1 MFNKKQ
7 KRLVRTNIISE
18 GGKMKNVVVLQEGIK
33 ECGCACLLS
42 IIRYYHGNVSID
54 RLLELTK
61 TDKDGTNFYNL
72 GVAGKELGLMSKGYK
87 VDNIKKLEEINRPF
101 ISQVIIN
108 QMKHFVVVYKIKGD
122 VITIMDPAK
131 GMVKLKRCDF
141 EKIFT
146 GNILMFEPYRKLP
159 VYQEDNYVLEMLKEV
174 IINNKQLIINL
185 LGLSLIVTIFTC
197 LYSYYFQI
205 MIDNIY
211 NNDKFNMIIITTIF
225 LVILSINLGIGYLR
239 NNLLLYLN
247 EKIDLSIISITI
259 KKIIFLPY
267 NYYKNKTTGE
277 VISRINDLF
286 YIKNVMVKLLMTIFL
301 DMILVVGALGILFMI
316 SDKLTWLLVL
326 IVIIYI
332 LIWLVYRP
340 YINKMTDI
348 TQEDSALVNSLLV
361 ETISSYETI
370 KGLNLENIFNKK
382 NTQLYLKSIDDNIN
396 FMRLLNDQ
404 EMLKDLFEKII
415 VLIITGLGINYVMDE
430 SMTLGALIT
439 FNTLVYY
446 FIGPV
451 REMVD
456 GYKDFYYVKNSIK
469 RINSLVSYQYENMDA
484 LSGLKING
492 NMIINKLSFSYNGV
506 EKIINNLS
514 LEIKDKEKVMFL
526 GPTGSGKSTLLKLL
540 YRYYRVDRDKIYLN
554 GYDINDFKLKDIR
567 DNMVYISQNEVLYT
581 DTVRNNIIL
590 DREVLEEEFL
600 RVCEITEVNDII
612 KNKLKSY
619 DYVLEENGA
628 NLSGGQRQR
637 IILARSLLKKS
648 KILLIDEGLNEI
660 DINLERK
667 ILKRIFDVYKDKTII
682 IITHRKD
689 NMDLYDRVININGEV
704 YFKNE

>member
-1 MFNKKQ
+1 MKKF
-7 KRLVRTNIISE
+7 
-18 GGKMKNVVVLQEGIK
+18 VVLQEGIK

-42 IIRYYHGNVSID
+42 IIRYYHGNVSVE
-54 RLLELTK
+54 RLLELTR
-61 TDKDGTNFYNL
+61 TNKDGTNFYNL
-72 GVAGKELGLMSKGYK
+72 EVAGKELGLMSKGYK
-87 VDNIKKLEEINRPF
+87 VDNIKKLQEINRPF

-108 QMKHFVVVYKIKGD
+108 QMKHFVVVYKVKNEI
-122 VITIMDPAK
+122 ITVMDPAK
-131 GMVKLKRCDF
+131 GMVKMKVCEF

-146 GNILMFEPYRKLP
+146 GNILVFEPYKKLP
-159 VYQEDNYVLEMLKEV
+159 VYQEDNYVLEILKE
-174 IINNKQLIINL
+174 IINNNKKIVGNL
-185 LGLSLIVTIFTC
+185 MGLTLVATIFTC

-205 MIDNIY
+205 MIDNIK
-211 NNDKFNMIIITTIF
+211 NNDRFNMIIITVIF
-225 LVILSINLGIGYLR
+225 LVILVIKLGLEYLR

-247 EKIDLSIISITI
+247 EKIDLSIISTTI

-301 DMILVVGALGILFMI
+301 DMILVIVVLGILFMI
-316 SDKLTWLLVL
+316 NDKLAWLLLL

-340 YINKMTDI
+340 YINKMTNI
-348 TQEDSALVNSLLV
+348 TQEDSAQVNSLLV

-370 KGLNLENIFNKK
+370 KGLNLEYIFNKK
-382 NTQLYLKSIDDNIN
+382 NTQLYLKNIDDNIN

-404 EMLKDLFEKII
+404 EILKDLFEKII
-415 VLIITGLGINYVMDE
+415 ILMITGLGIRYVMDE
-430 SMTLGALIT
+430 SMTLGMLVT
-439 FNTLVYY
+439 FNTLLYY

-451 REMVD
+451 RD
-456 GYKDFYYVKNSIK
+456 GFDMYKEIYYVKNSVK
-469 RINSLVSYQYENMDA
+469 RINSLVNYQYENMDA
-484 LSGLKING
+484 LSGLEING
-492 NMIINKLSFSYNGV
+492 NIIINKLTFSYNGV
-506 EKIINNLS
+506 VDIVKDLS

-526 GPTGSGKSTLLKLL
+526 GPTGSGKSTLLKII
-540 YRYYRVDRDKIYLN
+540 YKYYQIERDKIYIG
-554 GYDINDFKLKDIR
+554 GYDINDFSLKDIR
-567 DNMVYISQNEVLYT
+567 DNMVYISQNEMLYT
-581 DTVRNNIIL
+581 DTVRNNIVL

-612 KNKLKSY
+612 MNKLKSY

-637 IILARSLLKKS
+637 IILARSLLRKS

-667 ILKRIFDVYKDKTII
+667 ILKRIFNVYKDKTII

-689 NMDLYDRVININGEV
+689 NMDLYDKVVQINGEV
-704 YFKNE
+704 FQRNE

>member
-1 MFNKKQ
+1 MKKF
-7 KRLVRTNIISE
+7 
-18 GGKMKNVVVLQEGIK
+18 VVLQEGIK

-42 IIRYYHGNVSID
+42 IIRYYHGNVSVE
-54 RLLELTK
+54 RLLELTR
-61 TDKDGTNFYNL
+61 TNKDGTNFYNL
-72 GVAGKELGLMSKGYK
+72 EVAGKELGLMSKGYK
-87 VDNIKKLEEINRPF
+87 VDNIKKLQEINRPF

-108 QMKHFVVVYKIKGD
+108 QMKHFVVVYKVKNEI
-122 VITIMDPAK
+122 ITVMDPAK
-131 GMVKLKRCDF
+131 GMVKMKVCEF

-146 GNILMFEPYRKLP
+146 GNILVFEPYKKLP
-159 VYQEDNYVLEMLKEV
+159 VYQEDNYVLEILKE
-174 IINNKQLIINL
+174 IINNNKKIVGNL
-185 LGLSLIVTIFTC
+185 MGLTLVATIFTC

-205 MIDNIY
+205 MIDNIK
-211 NNDKFNMIIITTIF
+211 NNDRFNMIIITVIF
-225 LVILSINLGIGYLR
+225 LVILVIKLGLEYLR

-247 EKIDLSIISITI
+247 EKIDLSIISTTI

-301 DMILVVGALGILFMI
+301 DMILVIVVLGILFMI
-316 SDKLTWLLVL
+316 NDKLAWLLLL

-340 YINKMTDI
+340 YINKMTNI
-348 TQEDSALVNSLLV
+348 TQEDSAQVNSLLV

-370 KGLNLENIFNKK
+370 KGLNLEYIFNKK
-382 NTQLYLKSIDDNIN
+382 NTQLYLKNIDDNIN

-404 EMLKDLFEKII
+404 EILKDLFEKII
-415 VLIITGLGINYVMDE
+415 ILMITGLGIRYVMDE
-430 SMTLGALIT
+430 SMTLGMLVT
-439 FNTLVYY
+439 FNTLLYY

-451 REMVD
+451 RD
-456 GYKDFYYVKNSIK
+456 GFDMYKEIYYVKNSVK
-469 RINSLVSYQYENMDA
+469 RINSLVNYQYENMDA
-484 LSGLKING
+484 LSGLEING
-492 NMIINKLSFSYNGV
+492 NIIINKLTFSYNGV
-506 EKIINNLS
+506 VDIVKDLS

-526 GPTGSGKSTLLKLL
+526 GPTGSGKSTLLKII
-540 YRYYRVDRDKIYLN
+540 YKYYQIERDKIYIG
-554 GYDINDFKLKDIR
+554 GYDINDFSLNDIR
-567 DNMVYISQNEVLYT
+567 DNMVYISQNEMLYT
-581 DTVRNNIIL
+581 DTVRNNIVL

-612 KNKLKSY
+612 MNKLKSY

-637 IILARSLLKKS
+637 IILARSLLRKS

-689 NMDLYDRVININGEV
+689 NMDLYDKVVQINGEV
-704 YFKNE
+704 FQRNE

>member
-1 MFNKKQ
+1 MKKY
-7 KRLVRTNIISE
+7 
-18 GGKMKNVVVLQEGIK
+18 VVLQEGIK

-42 IIRYYHGNVSID
+42 IIRYYHGNVSVE

-61 TDKDGTNFYNL
+61 TNKDGTNFYNL
-72 GVAGKELGLMSKGYK
+72 GIAGKELGLMSKGYK
-87 VDNIKKLEEINRPF
+87 VDDTKKLCEINRPF
-101 ISQVIIN
+101 ISQIVIN
-108 QMKHFVVVYKIKGD
+108 QMKHFVVVYKIKNE
-122 VITIMDPAK
+122 IMTIMDPAK
-131 GMVKLKRCDF
+131 GMVKMRGYEF
-141 EKIFT
+141 EKIFS
-146 GNILMFEPYRKLP
+146 GNILIFEPYKKLP
-159 VYQEDNYVLEMLKEV
+159 VYQEDNYVLEILKE
-174 IINNKQLIINL
+174 IITNNKQLVSNL
-185 LGLSLIVTIFTC
+185 MGLTLIVTVLTC

-205 MIDNIY
+205 MIDNIK
-211 NNDKFNMIIITTIF
+211 NNDKFNMIIITVIF
-225 LVILSINLGIGYLR
+225 LIVLVIKLGMEYLR

-247 EKIDLSIISITI
+247 EKIDLSIISTTL

-286 YIKNVMVKLLMTIFL
+286 YIKNVMVKLLVTIFL
-301 DMILVVGALGILFMI
+301 DMVLVIVVLGILFMI
-316 SDKLTWLLVL
+316 NDKLTWLLLL

-340 YINKMTDI
+340 YINKMTNI
-348 TQEDSALVNSLLV
+348 TQEDSAQVNSLLV

-370 KGLNLENIFNKK
+370 KGLNLECIFSKK
-382 NTQLYLKSIDDNIN
+382 NTQLYLKNIDDNIN

-404 EMLKDLFEKII
+404 EILKDLFERVII
-415 VLIITGLGINYVMDE
+415 LIITGLGIRYVMDE
-430 SMTLGALIT
+430 SMTLGMLVT
-439 FNTLVYY
+439 FNTLLYY
-446 FIGPV
+446 FISPV
-451 REMVD
+451 RD
-456 GYKDFYYVKNSIK
+456 GFDMYKEIYYVKNSMK
-469 RINSLVSYQYENMDA
+469 RINSLVNYQYENMDA

-492 NMIINKLSFSYNGV
+492 NIVINKLSFSYNGV
-506 EKIINNLS
+506 IKIIRDLS

-526 GPTGSGKSTLLKLL
+526 GPTGSGKSTLLKIL
-540 YRYYRVDRDKIYLN
+540 YRYYQIERDKIYLN
-554 GYDINDFKLKDIR
+554 GYDINDFSLKDIR
-567 DNMVYISQNEVLYT
+567 DNMVYISQNEMLYT

-590 DREVLEEEFL
+590 DREVSEEEYL

-637 IILARSLLKKS
+637 IILARSLLRRS

-667 ILKRIFDVYKDKTII
+667 ILKRVFDVYKDKTII

-689 NMDLYDRVININGEV
+689 NMDLYDKVVNINGEV
-704 YFKNE
+704 YKRNE

>member
-1 MFNKKQ
+1 MKKF
-7 KRLVRTNIISE
+7 
-18 GGKMKNVVVLQEGIK
+18 VVLQEGIK

-42 IIRYYHGNVSID
+42 IIRYYHGNVSVE
-54 RLLELTK
+54 RLLELTR
-61 TDKDGTNFYNL
+61 TNKDGTNFYNL
-72 GVAGKELGLMSKGYK
+72 EVAGKELGLMSKGYK
-87 VDNIKKLEEINRPF
+87 VDDIKKLQEINRPF

-108 QMKHFVVVYKIKGD
+108 QMKHFVVVYKVKNEI
-122 VITIMDPAK
+122 ITVMDPAK
-131 GMVKLKRCDF
+131 GMVKTKVYEF

-146 GNILMFEPYRKLP
+146 GNILVFEPYKKLP
-159 VYQEDNYVLEMLKEV
+159 VYQEDNYVLEILKE
-174 IINNKQLIINL
+174 IINNNKKIVGNL
-185 LGLSLIVTIFTC
+185 MGLTLVATIFTC

-205 MIDNIY
+205 MIDNIK
-211 NNDKFNMIIITTIF
+211 NNDRFNMIIITVIF
-225 LVILSINLGIGYLR
+225 LVILVIKLGLEYLR

-247 EKIDLSIISITI
+247 EKIDLSIISTTI

-301 DMILVVGALGILFMI
+301 DMILVIVVLGILFI
-316 SDKLTWLLVL
+316 INDKLAWLLLL

-340 YINKMTDI
+340 YINKMTNI
-348 TQEDSALVNSLLV
+348 TQEDSAQVNSLLV

-370 KGLNLENIFNKK
+370 KGLNLEYIFNKK
-382 NTQLYLKSIDDNIN
+382 NTQLYLKNIDDNIN

-404 EMLKDLFEKII
+404 EILKDLFEKII
-415 VLIITGLGINYVMDE
+415 ILMITWLGIRYVMDE
-430 SMTLGALIT
+430 SMTLGMLVT
-439 FNTLVYY
+439 FNTLLYY

-451 REMVD
+451 RD
-456 GYKDFYYVKNSIK
+456 GFDMYKEIYYVKNSVK
-469 RINSLVSYQYENMDA
+469 RINSLVNYQYENMDA
-484 LSGLKING
+484 LSGLEING
-492 NMIINKLSFSYNGV
+492 NIIINKLTFSYNGV
-506 EKIINNLS
+506 VDIVKDLS

-526 GPTGSGKSTLLKLL
+526 GPTGSGKSTLLKII
-540 YRYYRVDRDKIYLN
+540 YKYYQIERDKIYIG
-554 GYDINDFKLKDIR
+554 GYDINDFSLNDIR
-567 DNMVYISQNEVLYT
+567 DNMVYISQNEMLYT
-581 DTVRNNIIL
+581 DTVRNNIVL

-612 KNKLKSY
+612 MNKLKSY

-637 IILARSLLKKS
+637 IILARSLLRKS

-689 NMDLYDRVININGEV
+689 NMDLYDKVVQINGEV
-704 YFKNE
+704 FQRNE

>member
-1 MFNKKQ
+1 MKKF
-7 KRLVRTNIISE
+7 
-18 GGKMKNVVVLQEGIK
+18 VVLQEGIK

-42 IIRYYHGNVSID
+42 IIRYYHGNVSVE
-54 RLLELTK
+54 RLLELTR
-61 TDKDGTNFYNL
+61 TNKDGTNFYNL
-72 GVAGKELGLMSKGYK
+72 EVAGKELGLMSKGYK
-87 VDNIKKLEEINRPF
+87 VDNIKKLQEINRPF

-108 QMKHFVVVYKIKGD
+108 QMKHFVVVYKVKNEI
-122 VITIMDPAK
+122 ITVMDPTK
-131 GMVKLKRCDF
+131 GMVKMKVCEF

-146 GNILMFEPYRKLP
+146 GNILVFEPYKKLP
-159 VYQEDNYVLEMLKEV
+159 VYQEDNYVLEILKE
-174 IINNKQLIINL
+174 IINNNKKIVGNL
-185 LGLSLIVTIFTC
+185 MGLTLVATIFTC

-205 MIDNIY
+205 MIDNIK
-211 NNDKFNMIIITTIF
+211 NNDRFNMIIITVIF
-225 LVILSINLGIGYLR
+225 LVILVIKLGLEYLR

-247 EKIDLSIISITI
+247 EKIDLSIISTTI

-301 DMILVVGALGILFMI
+301 DMILVIVVLGILFMI
-316 SDKLTWLLVL
+316 NDKLAWLLLL

-340 YINKMTDI
+340 YINKMTNI
-348 TQEDSALVNSLLV
+348 TQEDSAQVNSLLV

-370 KGLNLENIFNKK
+370 KGLNLEYIFNKK
-382 NTQLYLKSIDDNIN
+382 NTQLYLKNIDDNIN

-404 EMLKDLFEKII
+404 EILKDLFEKII
-415 VLIITGLGINYVMDE
+415 ILMITGLGIRYVMDE
-430 SMTLGALIT
+430 SMTLGMLVT
-439 FNTLVYY
+439 FNTLLYY

-451 REMVD
+451 RD
-456 GYKDFYYVKNSIK
+456 GFDMYKEIYYVKNSVK
-469 RINSLVSYQYENMDA
+469 RINSLVNYQYENMDA
-484 LSGLKING
+484 LSGLEING
-492 NMIINKLSFSYNGV
+492 NIIINKLTFSYNGV
-506 EKIINNLS
+506 VDIVKDLS

-526 GPTGSGKSTLLKLL
+526 GPTGSGKSTLLKII
-540 YRYYRVDRDKIYLN
+540 YKYYQIERDKIYIG
-554 GYDINDFKLKDIR
+554 GYDINDFSLKDIR
-567 DNMVYISQNEVLYT
+567 DNMVYISQNEMLYT
-581 DTVRNNIIL
+581 DTVRNNIVL

-612 KNKLKSY
+612 MNKLKSY

-637 IILARSLLKKS
+637 IILARSLLRKS

-689 NMDLYDRVININGEV
+689 NMDLYDKVVQINGEV
-704 YFKNE
+704 FQRNE